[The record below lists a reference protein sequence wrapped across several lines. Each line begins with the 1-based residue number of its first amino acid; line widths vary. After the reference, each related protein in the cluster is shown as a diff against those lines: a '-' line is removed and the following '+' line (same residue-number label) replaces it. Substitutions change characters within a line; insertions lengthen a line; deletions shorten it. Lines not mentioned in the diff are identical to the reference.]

1 MCSINKKIKI
11 KTTTHKIDITNAEI
25 PLTVIYQVV
34 SSPMVSTQGKKYC
47 RPSTICLVILTQLF
61 YIAKRSNNKKTFYIK
76 KDFCFCF
83 S

>member
-34 SSPMVSTQGKKYC
+34 SSPMVSTQGKKIL
-47 RPSTICLVILTQLF
+47 STFNHLPRYFNTAIL
-61 YIAKRSNNKKTFYIK
+61 YSKKK
-76 KDFCFCF
+76 
-83 S
+83 